1 MLDVLDLLALAMVP
15 AVLWLAWDVVANYV
29 PRFTRPVAAWRGED
43 YLMMGVVI
51 SFAAALLNAIFWGL
65 HFLATEMGW
74 AHVEAITY
82 EWGQFANIWTRWVP
96 YIAAG
101 LLHLVAAWVYGIR
114 GVRRPSHYVTRSVL
128 LTLACFWALMWA
140 TK

>member
-1 MLDVLDLLALAMVP
+1 MLDVLDLFALALVP
-15 AVLWLAWDVVANYV
+15 AVLWLAFDVVTNYI
-29 PRFTRPVAAWRGED
+29 PRFSRPVADWRGED
-43 YLMMGVVI
+43 FLMMGVVV
-51 SFAAALLNAIFWGL
+51 SFGAALLNAIFWGL

-74 AHVEAITY
+74 AVIEAITY
-82 EWGQFANIWTRWVP
+82 QYGQFANIFTRWVP

-114 GVRRPSHYVTRSVL
+114 GVRRPSHYVIGSVL
-128 LTLACFWALMWA
+128 LTLMVFWLLMYL